1 MSQSF
6 LNRKN
11 RYGIRKF
18 TIGVASVVIGSVLFG
33 ITPVL
38 AQETIT
44 NIDVRKVETPL
55 ESGAS
60 VSESVSEVVS
70 GGLNQLDKDLVG
82 RLASATDNGVEVNK
96 ESLKKETPTDQGGNS
111 ENVPAEPNAGRG
123 DKSLYPKRERRD
135 FQFTKPKNK
144 LPSCSKSN
152 RGWL

>member
-123 DKSLYPKRERRD
+123 DKSE
-135 FQFTKPKNK
+135 N
-144 LPSCSKSN
+144 LPEETESADNVVLDRKSVV
-152 RGWL
+152 